1 MLFNIALVLFFVA
14 LNGFFVAAEFAIVK
28 VRSSQIEMRIR
39 GGSKLAVLA
48 KNMIHHLDAYLSATQ
63 LGITLASLGLGWIGE
78 SVVSGLIIDL
88 TNYLG
93 FGLDPALAHQIALP
107 AAFLTITILHI
118 VFGELAP
125 KSMAIQRPE
134 QMTLAVAVPLRLF
147 YILFKPFIWTLNTF
161 ANRIIKSIGLE
172 PVSDE
177 HASHS
182 ADELMYLIAE
192 SSKSGV
198 LEDSEHK
205 MLENVFDFSDTPV
218 KQIMVPRKNVVG
230 VEISMNIDGLI
241 DLIVEE
247 GYSRL
252 PVYDG
257 SLDNIVGVIY
267 AKDMISML
275 SHSGLIVIHDI
286 IRPAFSVSEE
296 EKINVLLKNLQQNK
310 IHLAIVVDE
319 FGGTAGI
326 VTLEDILEEI
336 VGEIQDEYDEEMP
349 IIEDKGNNE
358 FLVNAAAAIDDVND
372 FLPVPLPESDDY
384 ESVGGLI
391 VGELG
396 RIPNKSERIEL
407 KDYLCTIIQRSKRNI
422 DQVKLLLIE
431 RDSDETGRESQNEAG

>member
-48 KNMIHHLDAYLSATQ
+48 KNMINHLDAYLSATQ

-78 SVVSGLIIDL
+78 SVVSALIIDMAH
-88 TNYLG
+88 YLG
-93 FGLDPALAHQIALP
+93 FGLAPELAHQIALP
-107 AAFLTITILHI
+107 TAFLTITVLHI

-134 QMTLAVAVPLRLF
+134 QLTLAVAVPLRMF
-147 YILFKPFIWTLNTF
+147 YILFRPFIWILNSF
-161 ANRIIKSIGLE
+161 ANTIIRSIGFE
-172 PVSDE
+172 PIGEE
-177 HASHS
+177 HDIHS
-182 ADELMYLIAE
+182 ADELRYLINE

-198 LEDSEHK
+198 IEDSEQK
-205 MLENVFDFSDTPV
+205 MLENVFEFSDTPV
-218 KQIMVPRKNVVG
+218 KQIMVPRKNVVAA
-230 VEISMNIDGLI
+230 ELSMDSDGLI
-241 DLIVEE
+241 GLIVEE

-252 PVYDG
+252 PVYEG

-275 SHSGLIVIHDI
+275 SHDGLIIIHDI
-286 IRPAFSVSEE
+286 IRPAFSVGEE

-336 VGEIQDEYDEEMP
+336 VGEIQDEYDEEVP
-349 IIEDKGNNE
+349 IVEVRGDNE
-358 FLVNAAAAIDDVND
+358 FVVNAAAAIDDVND
-372 FLPVPLPESDDY
+372 FLPEPLPESDDY

-391 VGELG
+391 IGEIG
-396 RIPNKSERIEL
+396 RIPNKFEEIEL
-407 KDYLCTIIQRSKRNI
+407 DDYLCTIIQRSKRNI
-422 DQVKLLLIE
+422 DQVKLLLTK
-431 RDSDETGRESQNEAG
+431 RNSDEDESGD

>member
-39 GGSKLAVLA
+39 AGSKLAVLA
-48 KNMIHHLDAYLSATQ
+48 KSMIHHLDAYLSATQ
-63 LGITLASLGLGWIGE
+63 LGITLASLGLGWIGQ
-78 SVVSGLIIDL
+78 SVVSEIIIDI
-88 TNYLG
+88 TKYLG
-93 FGLDPALAHQIALP
+93 FDLDPVLAHKIALP

-125 KSMAIQRPE
+125 KSLAIQRPE
-134 QMTLAVAVPLRLF
+134 QMTLALAVPLRLF
-147 YILFKPFIWTLNTF
+147 YILFKPFIWTLNSF
-161 ANRIIKSIGLE
+161 ANHFIKLLGFE
-172 PVSDE
+172 PVSE
-177 HASHS
+177 EQELHS
-182 ADELMYLIAE
+182 ADELRYLITE
-192 SSKSGV
+192 SSKSGI

-205 MLENVFDFSDTPV
+205 MLENVFELSDTPV
-218 KQIMVPRKNVVG
+218 KQIMIPRKNVVG
-230 VEISMNIDGLI
+230 VEISMDIDGLI
-241 DLIVEE
+241 GLIVEE

-252 PVYDG
+252 PVYEG
-257 SLDNIVGVIY
+257 SLDNILGIIY

-275 SHSGLIVIHDI
+275 SHSDLIIIHDI
-286 IRPAFSVSEE
+286 IRPAFSVNEE

-349 IIEDKGNNE
+349 IVVDKGNNE
-358 FLVNAAAAIDDVND
+358 FLVNAGSAIDDVNE
-372 FLPVPLPESDDY
+372 FLPEPLPDSDDY

-391 VGELG
+391 VNELG
-396 RIPNKSERIEL
+396 RIPYKYEQIEL
-407 KDYLCTIIQRSKRNI
+407 EDYLCTIIQRSKRNI
-422 DQVKLLLIE
+422 DQIKLLLKE
-431 RDSDETGRESQNEAG
+431 QKKDKDESNNIS